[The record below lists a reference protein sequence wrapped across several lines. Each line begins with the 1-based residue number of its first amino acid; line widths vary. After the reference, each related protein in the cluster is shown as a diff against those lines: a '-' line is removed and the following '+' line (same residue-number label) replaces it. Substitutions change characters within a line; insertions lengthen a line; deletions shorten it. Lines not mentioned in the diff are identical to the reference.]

1 MINIIISCMFQNFVT
16 LTTMVYHVPF
26 LKAIAFAAPKMA
38 NLSLCKETEDGM
50 ILREKYPGGRQ
61 PTSVFWAIVQPLVP
75 WWMVLAKL

>member
-1 MINIIISCMFQNFVT
+1 MYVPKLAYPNMD
-16 LTTMVYHVPF
+16 YHVPF
-26 LKAIAFAAPKMA
+26 LKKIAFAAPNMA

>member
-1 MINIIISCMFQNFVT
+1 MINIITSCMFQNLVT
-16 LTTMVYHVPF
+16 LTWIIMF
-26 LKAIAFAAPKMA
+26 RFWKKIAFAAPNMA

>member
-1 MINIIISCMFQNFVT
+1 
-16 LTTMVYHVPF
+16 
-26 LKAIAFAAPKMA
+26 MA